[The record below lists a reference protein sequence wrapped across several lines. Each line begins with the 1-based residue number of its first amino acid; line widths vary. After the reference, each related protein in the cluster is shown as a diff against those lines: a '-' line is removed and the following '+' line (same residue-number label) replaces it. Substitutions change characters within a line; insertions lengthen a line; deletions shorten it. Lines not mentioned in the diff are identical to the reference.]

1 MSELLRKATP
11 EEQLAEVTRGAVD
24 VHTREDLL
32 KKLQASYE
40 KRSPLRVKMGFDPTA
55 PDLHLGHTVPLERMR
70 RFQDLGH
77 TVIFLIGDFTASIG
91 DPTGRNTTRPP
102 LSDEQIAA
110 NAETYKK
117 QVFKILDQDRTEV
130 RFNSE
135 WLTPLGSAGLIKLAA
150 RYTLAR
156 MLEREDF
163 KKRWQSETPIALH
176 ELLYPLAQGYDSV
189 ALKADVEL
197 GSSDQL
203 FNLLVGRQLPK
214 EYRQPP
220 QVSLTGPLLE
230 GLDARE
236 VDGKFVGDKM
246 SKSAGNYV
254 GIDEPA
260 QEQYGKLMSISDG
273 LMWRYYELLSRR
285 SLAEIDALRR
295 EHPKTAKSEL
305 AKEIVA
311 RYHGPEAARAA
322 EEQFELVHKR
332 REVPE
337 DVEERVVSREAGA
350 DAVPLAKTLAQLG
363 LAASGSEARRLIA
376 QGGVSIDGDRD
387 RPRNPGLGTDVVHL
401 SSAGAGQGAGISRP
415 GGALGRR
422 HVPVLQ
428 RQEGRRLLPR
438 ERRGPGRFHSDDLA
452 PAHAGRRRARR
463 GISRVRH
470 RRRYA
475 VGTRRVRG
483 RGNGAALAAL
493 GAGDRSRP
501 GRAPRPVARKRG
513 RHGNGQARIGCP
525 ADPHLAVHLGP
536 RCSSAQD
543 PVLTG
548 GPRAPPLRQQGE
560 GGGYRPARLDHP
572 RHGGRGGSVRHGRAP
587 RRHVSACAARPDPG
601 RAAQ

>member
-1 MSELLRKATP
+1 MSEALRKATP

-32 KKLQASYE
+32 RKLRSSYD
-40 KRSPLRVKMGFDPTA
+40 KGAPLRVKMGFDPTA

-91 DPTGRNTTRPP
+91 DPTGRNSTRPP

-110 NAETYKK
+110 NAETYKN
-117 QVFKILDQDRTEV
+117 QVFKILDRGRTEV

-135 WLTPLGSAGLIKLAA
+135 WLRPLGSTGMIKLAA

-156 MLEREDF
+156 MLERDDF
-163 KKRWQSETPIALH
+163 KKRWDNEVPIALH

-203 FNLLVGRQLPK
+203 FNLLVGRQLQK
-214 EYRQPP
+214 EYGQAP
-220 QVSLTGPLLE
+220 QVCLTGPLLE
-230 GLDARE
+230 GIDARE
-236 VDGKFVGDKM
+236 VDGKIAGDKM
-246 SKSAGNYV
+246 SKSLGNYV

-285 SLAEIDALRR
+285 SLAEIQALRR

-305 AKEIVA
+305 AKEVVA

-376 QGGVSIDGDRD
+376 QGGVSVEGERVSDPNAKLSQGI
-387 RPRNPGLGTDVVHL
+387 HL
-401 SSAGAGQGAGISRP
+401 VKVGKRKFI
-415 GGALGRR
+415 
-422 HVPVLQ
+422 
-428 RQEGRRLLPR
+428 
-438 ERRGPGRFHSDDLA
+438 
-452 PAHAGRRRARR
+452 
-463 GISRVRH
+463 RVT
-470 RRRYA
+470 
-475 VGTRRVRG
+475 VT
-483 RGNGAALAAL
+483 
-493 GAGDRSRP
+493 
-501 GRAPRPVARKRG
+501 
-513 RHGNGQARIGCP
+513 
-525 ADPHLAVHLGP
+525 
-536 RCSSAQD
+536 
-543 PVLTG
+543 
-548 GPRAPPLRQQGE
+548 
-560 GGGYRPARLDHP
+560 
-572 RHGGRGGSVRHGRAP
+572 
-587 RRHVSACAARPDPG
+587 
-601 RAAQ
+601 

>member
-1 MSELLRKATP
+1 MSKATP

-32 KKLQASYE
+32 RKLQSSYE
-40 KRSPLRVKMGFDPTA
+40 KGAPLRVKMGFDPTA

-91 DPTGRNTTRPP
+91 DPTGRNSTRPP

-110 NAETYKK
+110 NAETYKN
-117 QVFKILDQDRTEV
+117 QVFKILDRGRTEV

-135 WLTPLGSAGLIKLAA
+135 WLRPLGSTGMIKLAA

-156 MLEREDF
+156 MLERDDF
-163 KKRWQSETPIALH
+163 KKRWDNEVPIALH

-203 FNLLVGRQLPK
+203 FNLLVGRQLQK
-214 EYRQPP
+214 EYGLAP
-220 QVSLTGPLLE
+220 QVCLTGPLLE
-230 GLDARE
+230 GIDARE
-236 VDGKFVGDKM
+236 VDGKIAGDKM
-246 SKSAGNYV
+246 SKSLGNYV

-285 SLAEIDALRR
+285 SLVEIQALRR
-295 EHPKTAKSEL
+295 EHPKIAKSEL

-337 DVEERVVSREAGA
+337 DVEERVVSREAGV

-376 QGGVSIDGDRD
+376 QGGVSVEGERVSDPNAKLSQGI
-387 RPRNPGLGTDVVHL
+387 HL
-401 SSAGAGQGAGISRP
+401 VKVGKRKF
-415 GGALGRR
+415 L
-422 HVPVLQ
+422 
-428 RQEGRRLLPR
+428 
-438 ERRGPGRFHSDDLA
+438 
-452 PAHAGRRRARR
+452 
-463 GISRVRH
+463 RVT
-470 RRRYA
+470 
-475 VGTRRVRG
+475 VT
-483 RGNGAALAAL
+483 
-493 GAGDRSRP
+493 
-501 GRAPRPVARKRG
+501 
-513 RHGNGQARIGCP
+513 
-525 ADPHLAVHLGP
+525 
-536 RCSSAQD
+536 
-543 PVLTG
+543 
-548 GPRAPPLRQQGE
+548 
-560 GGGYRPARLDHP
+560 
-572 RHGGRGGSVRHGRAP
+572 
-587 RRHVSACAARPDPG
+587 
-601 RAAQ
+601 

>member
-1 MSELLRKATP
+1 MSEALRKATP
-11 EEQLAEVTRGAVD
+11 QEQLAEVTRGAVD

-32 KKLQASYE
+32 RKLQSSYD
-40 KRSPLRVKMGFDPTA
+40 KGAPLRVKMGFDPTA

-91 DPTGRNTTRPP
+91 DPTGRNSTRPP

-110 NAETYKK
+110 NAETYKN
-117 QVFKILDQDRTEV
+117 QVFKILDRGRTEV

-135 WLTPLGSAGLIKLAA
+135 WLRPLGSTGMIKLAA

-156 MLEREDF
+156 MLERDDF
-163 KKRWQSETPIALH
+163 KKRWNDEVPIALH

-203 FNLLVGRQLPK
+203 FNLLVGRQLQK
-214 EYRQPP
+214 EYGQAP
-220 QVSLTGPLLE
+220 QVCLTGPLLE
-230 GLDARE
+230 GTDARE
-236 VDGKFVGDKM
+236 VDGKIVGDKM
-246 SKSAGNYV
+246 SKSLGNYV

-285 SLAEIDALRR
+285 SLAEIQALRR

-305 AKEIVA
+305 AKEMVA

-337 DVEERVVSREAGA
+337 DVEERVVSREAGV

-376 QGGVSIDGDRD
+376 QGGVTVEGERVSDPNAKLSQGI
-387 RPRNPGLGTDVVHL
+387 HL
-401 SSAGAGQGAGISRP
+401 VKVGKRKFI
-415 GGALGRR
+415 
-422 HVPVLQ
+422 
-428 RQEGRRLLPR
+428 
-438 ERRGPGRFHSDDLA
+438 
-452 PAHAGRRRARR
+452 
-463 GISRVRH
+463 RV
-470 RRRYA
+470 
-475 VGTRRVRG
+475 T
-483 RGNGAALAAL
+483 
-493 GAGDRSRP
+493 
-501 GRAPRPVARKRG
+501 
-513 RHGNGQARIGCP
+513 
-525 ADPHLAVHLGP
+525 
-536 RCSSAQD
+536 
-543 PVLTG
+543 
-548 GPRAPPLRQQGE
+548 
-560 GGGYRPARLDHP
+560 
-572 RHGGRGGSVRHGRAP
+572 
-587 RRHVSACAARPDPG
+587 VS
-601 RAAQ
+601 

>member
-1 MSELLRKATP
+1 MSEALRKATP

-32 KKLQASYE
+32 RKLQSSYD
-40 KRSPLRVKMGFDPTA
+40 KGAPLRVKMGFDPTA

-91 DPTGRNTTRPP
+91 DPTGRNSTRPP

-110 NAETYKK
+110 NAETYKN
-117 QVFKILDQDRTEV
+117 QVFKILDRGRTEV

-135 WLTPLGSAGLIKLAA
+135 WLRPLGSTGMIKLAA

-156 MLEREDF
+156 MLERDDF
-163 KKRWQSETPIALH
+163 KKRWDNEVPIALH

-203 FNLLVGRQLPK
+203 FNLLVGRQLQK
-214 EYRQPP
+214 EYGQAP
-220 QVSLTGPLLE
+220 QVCLTGPLLE
-230 GLDARE
+230 GIDARE
-236 VDGKFVGDKM
+236 VDGKIAGDKM
-246 SKSAGNYV
+246 SKSLGNYV

-285 SLAEIDALRR
+285 SLAEIQALRR

-305 AKEIVA
+305 AKEVVA

-376 QGGVSIDGDRD
+376 QGGVSVEGERVSDPNAKLSQGI
-387 RPRNPGLGTDVVHL
+387 HL
-401 SSAGAGQGAGISRP
+401 VKVGKRKFI
-415 GGALGRR
+415 
-422 HVPVLQ
+422 
-428 RQEGRRLLPR
+428 
-438 ERRGPGRFHSDDLA
+438 
-452 PAHAGRRRARR
+452 
-463 GISRVRH
+463 RVT
-470 RRRYA
+470 
-475 VGTRRVRG
+475 VT
-483 RGNGAALAAL
+483 
-493 GAGDRSRP
+493 
-501 GRAPRPVARKRG
+501 
-513 RHGNGQARIGCP
+513 
-525 ADPHLAVHLGP
+525 
-536 RCSSAQD
+536 
-543 PVLTG
+543 
-548 GPRAPPLRQQGE
+548 
-560 GGGYRPARLDHP
+560 
-572 RHGGRGGSVRHGRAP
+572 
-587 RRHVSACAARPDPG
+587 
-601 RAAQ
+601 

>member
-1 MSELLRKATP
+1 MSEALRKATP
-11 EEQLAEVTRGAVD
+11 QEQLAEVTRGAVD

-32 KKLQASYE
+32 RKLQSSYD
-40 KRSPLRVKMGFDPTA
+40 KGAPLRVKMGFDPTA

-91 DPTGRNTTRPP
+91 DPTGRNSTRPP

-110 NAETYKK
+110 NAETYKN
-117 QVFKILDQDRTEV
+117 QVFKILDRGRTEV

-135 WLTPLGSAGLIKLAA
+135 WLRPLGSTGMIKLAA

-156 MLEREDF
+156 MLERDDF
-163 KKRWQSETPIALH
+163 KKRWNDEVPIALH

-203 FNLLVGRQLPK
+203 FNLLVGRQLQK
-214 EYRQPP
+214 EYGQAP
-220 QVSLTGPLLE
+220 QVCLTGPLLE
-230 GLDARE
+230 GTDARE
-236 VDGKFVGDKM
+236 VDGKIVGDKM
-246 SKSAGNYV
+246 SKSLGNYV

-285 SLAEIDALRR
+285 SLAEIQALRR

-305 AKEIVA
+305 AKEMVA

-376 QGGVSIDGDRD
+376 QGGVSVEGERVSDPNAKLSQGI
-387 RPRNPGLGTDVVHL
+387 HL
-401 SSAGAGQGAGISRP
+401 VKVGKRKFI
-415 GGALGRR
+415 
-422 HVPVLQ
+422 
-428 RQEGRRLLPR
+428 
-438 ERRGPGRFHSDDLA
+438 
-452 PAHAGRRRARR
+452 
-463 GISRVRH
+463 RV
-470 RRRYA
+470 
-475 VGTRRVRG
+475 T
-483 RGNGAALAAL
+483 
-493 GAGDRSRP
+493 
-501 GRAPRPVARKRG
+501 
-513 RHGNGQARIGCP
+513 
-525 ADPHLAVHLGP
+525 
-536 RCSSAQD
+536 
-543 PVLTG
+543 
-548 GPRAPPLRQQGE
+548 
-560 GGGYRPARLDHP
+560 
-572 RHGGRGGSVRHGRAP
+572 
-587 RRHVSACAARPDPG
+587 VS
-601 RAAQ
+601 